1 MTADASHGSAGPA
14 SSLGGIRGRLSA
26 AHQAHASRRSAS
38 PLSSLEIVSAFD
50 PLRTLAS
57 SDCLHVLSLVR
68 AGRS

>member
-26 AHQAHASRRSAS
+26 AHKAHASRRSAS

-50 PLRTLAS
+50 PSRKLAGS
-57 SDCLHVLSLVR
+57 ASWLIMS
-68 AGRS
+68 